1 MPKYSF
7 EKIAINSREKKKPLD
22 SDKDHYLGLENLDPG
37 TFDVTRFNNEGT
49 PKGEK
54 LIMKKGDV
62 LFGKRRAYQR
72 KVAIAPFDGIFSA
85 HGMVLRPNEDVIS
98 KDFFPFF
105 IRSKEFLDRAIAI
118 SVGSLSPTINWKD
131 LAKLEFWLPDI
142 SVQER
147 AAQAL
152 WALEE
157 TKKTYLSLTEKMDIL
172 IKSRFVELVS
182 TAKGEIPLTK
192 VANVLY
198 GFPFDSSK
206 FNSCGKGTMLIRIRD
221 VNTGLSDTYTTEIAD
236 PKYIV
241 KEGDCIA
248 GMDGNFVAVKWTYSR
263 AYLNQRCCK
272 FTPIGV
278 NKEFMLYFLKN
289 HLCEIEEK
297 AQSTTVKHLSAHDI
311 NKMNIPNVPIALQ
324 KIFSEEAL
332 LIDKLKFSIQVNSMS
347 RRNGKLFRKRLD
359 L

>member
-172 IKSRFVELVS
+172 IKSRFVEMFAS
-182 TAKGEIPLTK
+182 TPKNQILGEIASISTGSDLTSK
-192 VANVLY
+192 DIANVQDKISKYPVFGAHGLRGYSCRFNYSGPHIIVGRVGAQAGNVDFYDGFFY
-198 GFPFDSSK
+198 G
-206 FNSCGKGTMLIRIRD
+206 TEHALTLQV
-221 VNTGLSDTYTTEIAD
+221 VNQTIL
-236 PKYIV
+236 PKWLFF
-241 KEGDCIA
+241 E
-248 GMDGNFVAVKWTYSR
+248 
-263 AYLNQRCCK
+263 
-272 FTPIGV
+272 
-278 NKEFMLYFLKN
+278 LKN
-289 HLCEIEEK
+289 DDLFRLSKGI
-297 AQSTTVKHLSAHDI
+297 AQPVISSSS
-311 NKMNIPNVPIALQ
+311 LQ
-324 KIFSEEAL
+324 RLPVRSPTKIKQQEFISFTEN
-332 LIDKLKFSIQVNSMS
+332 IDKLKFNLQEAIEKIEKMSDKILNQALIQQ
-347 RRNGKLFRKRLD
+347 
-359 L
+359 